1 MAPPIPVHVHSGI
14 DTESDDDSVSLH
26 IRYVTRDGVWVVE
39 GDGFSLTSSSDGNNN
54 HLDLAIRSDEV
65 PSESALEA
73 ATLETEALEA
83 AVFEAAALEA
93 EALEA
98 PALEAADDA
107 YYATLAEESEV
118 ASLRSVESEPTLFS
132 LWNSHRRLP
141 GRHPIPPRD
150 IRRDAIVFNLTF
162 WDPEGGPDYDGG
174 PPRCGGYD

>member
-1 MAPPIPVHVHSGI
+1 
-14 DTESDDDSVSLH
+14 
-26 IRYVTRDGVWVVE
+26 VVE
-39 GDGFSLTSSSDGNNN
+39 GDGFSLTSGSSSGNDN
-54 HLDLAIRSDEV
+54 HLDSAIRSDEV
-65 PSESALEA
+65 PSEPALEA

-83 AVFEAAALEA
+83 TVFEAAALEA
-93 EALEA
+93 EALEE

-132 LWNSHRRLP
+132 LWNMRID
-141 GRHPIPPRD
+141 IPYPPWRD

>member
-1 MAPPIPVHVHSGI
+1 
-14 DTESDDDSVSLH
+14 
-26 IRYVTRDGVWVVE
+26 VE
-39 GDGFSLTSSSDGNNN
+39 GDGFSLTSGSSSGNDN
-54 HLDLAIRSDEV
+54 HLDAAIRSDEV

-98 PALEAADDA
+98 PALEAPALEAADDA

-118 ASLRSVESEPTLFS
+118 ASLQPVESEPTLFL
-132 LWNSHRRLP
+132 LWNVHRPLP
-141 GRHPIPPRD
+141 GRHPIPWRD

-174 PPRCGGYD
+174 PPHCGGYD